1 MKISIQ
7 DYIALTPSQ
16 DPAIIPFAELQKW
29 VDLVWFNDFERDFLL
44 SVLVTRV
51 VLESLNDVEGA
62 STIAQQ
68 MNCEKSK
75 AMCLAAIHTRVLLDN
90 GAGFNSHLN
99 GRPQ

>member
-16 DPAIIPFAELQKW
+16 DPAIIPFAELQEW
-29 VDLVWFNDFERDFLL
+29 IDRVWFDDFERPFLL

-51 VLESLNDVEGA
+51 VLESLNDVEVA
-62 STIAQQ
+62 SKIAQKMSCKTSQ
-68 MNCEKSK
+68 

-90 GAGFNSHLN
+90 GNGFNAHLS